1 MIVESPAS
9 LEHENGVRANPVLA
23 HLPVSQQT
31 VPAPRHIAII
41 MDGNGRWANERGL
54 PRVNGHSSGAH
65 ALRAVTE
72 TCCEIGVECLTV
84 YAFSTE
90 NWKRPAEEVSALF
103 GLLEHFLAAELP
115 TMQANNVQL
124 RAIGRLSELPPTT
137 RHALE
142 ETIKK
147 TSSNNGL
154 TLILAINYSGRAEL
168 EDAIRAVCREVAE
181 GSLSPEEFNQS
192 HLQKHLYTKEWPDPD
207 LLIRTSGEMRLSNF
221 LLWQLSYTE
230 LYVTPKRW
238 PDFTGDDL
246 LEAIKEFNQRKRRY
260 GGL

>member
-1 MIVESPAS
+1 MIVQSSVTPAS
-9 LEHENGVRANPVLA
+9 ALAVHAN
-23 HLPVSQQT
+23 S
-31 VPAPRHIAII
+31 PAPRHIAII
-41 MDGNGRWANERGL
+41 MDGNGRWAKERGL

-72 TCCEIGVECLTV
+72 TCCALGVNCLTV
-84 YAFSTE
+84 YAFSIE

-103 GLLEHFLAAELP
+103 GLLEHFLEAELP
-115 TMQANNVQL
+115 TLQHNNVRL
-124 RAIGRLSELPPTT
+124 RAIGRLSELPKSTL
-137 RHALE
+137 HALE
-142 ETIKK
+142 NTIQK
-147 TSSNNGL
+147 TAANDGL

-168 EDAIRAVCREVAE
+168 EDAIRSVCREVAD
-181 GSLSPEEFNQS
+181 GALTPEEFTQA

-238 PDFTGDDL
+238 PDFNGDDL
-246 LEAIKEFNQRKRRY
+246 LEAIKEFNQRQRRY

>member
-1 MIVESPAS
+1 MIVQSSVTLEPATE
-9 LEHENGVRANPVLA
+9 LHENSPV
-23 HLPVSQQT
+23 
-31 VPAPRHIAII
+31 PRHIAII
-41 MDGNGRWANERGL
+41 MDGNGRWAKERGL

-72 TCCEIGVECLTV
+72 TCCVLGVECLTV

-103 GLLEHFLAAELP
+103 GLLEHFLESELP
-115 TMQANNVQL
+115 TLQQNNVKL
-124 RAIGRLSELPPTT
+124 RAIGRLPKSTL
-137 RHALE
+137 HALE
-142 ETIKK
+142 GTIQK
-147 TSSNNGL
+147 TTANDGL
-154 TLILAINYSGRAEL
+154 TLILAINYSGRTEL
-168 EDAIRAVCREVAE
+168 EDAIRAVCREVAQ
-181 GSLSPEEFNQS
+181 GTLTPEEFNQA
-192 HLQKHLYTKEWPDPD
+192 HLQKHLYTRDWPDPD

-238 PDFTGDDL
+238 PDFTGNDL
-246 LEAIKEFNQRKRRY
+246 VEAIKEFNQRQRRY

>member
-1 MIVESPAS
+1 MIVQSSVTLEPATE
-9 LEHENGVRANPVLA
+9 LHENSPV
-23 HLPVSQQT
+23 
-31 VPAPRHIAII
+31 PRHIAII
-41 MDGNGRWANERGL
+41 MDGNGRWAKERGL

-72 TCCEIGVECLTV
+72 TGCVLGVECLTV

-103 GLLEHFLAAELP
+103 GLLEHFLESELP
-115 TMQANNVQL
+115 TLQQNNVKL
-124 RAIGRLSELPPTT
+124 RAIGRLSELPKSTL
-137 RHALE
+137 HALE
-142 ETIKK
+142 GTIQK
-147 TSSNNGL
+147 TTANDGL
-154 TLILAINYSGRAEL
+154 TLILAINYSGRTEL
-168 EDAIRAVCREVAE
+168 EDAIRAVCREVAQ
-181 GSLSPEEFNQS
+181 GTLTPEEFNQA
-192 HLQKHLYTKEWPDPD
+192 HLQKHLYTRDWPDPD

-238 PDFTGDDL
+238 PDFTGNDL
-246 LEAIKEFNQRKRRY
+246 VEAIKEFNQRQRRY

>member
-1 MIVESPAS
+1 MIVQSS
-9 LEHENGVRANPVLA
+9 VTLEPIIAVHEN
-23 HLPVSQQT
+23 S
-31 VPAPRHIAII
+31 PAPRHIAII
-41 MDGNGRWANERGL
+41 MDGNGRWAKERGL
-54 PRVNGHSSGAH
+54 PRVTGHSSGAH

-72 TCCEIGVECLTV
+72 TCCALGVDCLTV

-103 GLLEHFLAAELP
+103 GLLEHFLESELP
-115 TMQANNVQL
+115 TLQHNNVSL
-124 RAIGRLSELPPTT
+124 RAIGRLSELPKSTL
-137 RHALE
+137 HALE
-142 ETIKK
+142 DTIHK
-147 TSSNNGL
+147 TAGNDGL

-168 EDAIRAVCREVAE
+168 EDAIRAVCQEVAQ
-181 GSLSPEEFNQS
+181 GALAPEDFTQA
-192 HLQKHLYTKEWPDPD
+192 HLQKHLYTKDWPDPD

-238 PDFTGDDL
+238 PDFNGNDL
-246 LEAIKEFNQRKRRY
+246 LEAIKEFNQRQRRY

>member
-9 LEHENGVRANPVLA
+9 LEHENVVRANTVLA
-23 HLPVSQQT
+23 HLPVSQET

-124 RAIGRLSELPPTT
+124 RAIGRLS
-137 RHALE
+137 
-142 ETIKK
+142 
-147 TSSNNGL
+147 
-154 TLILAINYSGRAEL
+154 
-168 EDAIRAVCREVAE
+168 
-181 GSLSPEEFNQS
+181 
-192 HLQKHLYTKEWPDPD
+192 
-207 LLIRTSGEMRLSNF
+207 
-221 LLWQLSYTE
+221 
-230 LYVTPKRW
+230 
-238 PDFTGDDL
+238 
-246 LEAIKEFNQRKRRY
+246 
-260 GGL
+260 